1 MFENISLQL
10 IYSIPTWITIVNKVN
25 HSSLFSALI
34 GILNKSSSLF
44 FSLHIKRKPV
54 VVALISLSLLKIAS
68 SIQSNYIF
76 SWVNCK
82 KKVGSSNVES
92 FTFKLSLIIDKKA
105 SVWGSSKDSFGNS
118 FNWFLSTFFISM
130 KSKEWSRCKQMI
142 WQFFSF
148 TDFTSFWL
156 SSLRY

>member
-1 MFENISLQL
+1 MIGLNLFPSRDSVKPSNYFILFENISLQL

-34 GILNKSSSLF
+34 GILNKSNSLF

-76 SWVNCK
+76 S
-82 KKVGSSNVES
+82 
-92 FTFKLSLIIDKKA
+92 
-105 SVWGSSKDSFGNS
+105 
-118 FNWFLSTFFISM
+118 
-130 KSKEWSRCKQMI
+130 
-142 WQFFSF
+142 
-148 TDFTSFWL
+148 
-156 SSLRY
+156 